1 MLAAR
6 DAAPSLGRREAPVT
20 ITEFADF
27 QCPYCRAAQK
37 SIKQIVSDYG
47 DDVRLVFKH
56 LPLENH
62 TGALPAARAAYCAGR
77 QGSFWQYHDALFASD
92 DFTTQTFK
100 NIASELKLNLSEFDA
115 CFASAAT
122 RAAISEDLR
131 EAQRLGISGTP
142 TFIINGRLVRGAQ
155 SPADFKAIIE
165 RELQSARA
173 AAHQQ

>member
-1 MLAAR
+1 
-6 DAAPSLGRREAPVT
+6 
-20 ITEFADF
+20 
-27 QCPYCRAAQK
+27 
-37 SIKQIVSDYG
+37 
-47 DDVRLVFKH
+47 
-56 LPLENH
+56 
-62 TGALPAARAAYCAGR
+62 
-77 QGSFWQYHDALFASD
+77 
-92 DFTTQTFK
+92 
-100 NIASELKLNLSEFDA
+100 LKLNLSEFDA

-173 AAHQQ
+173 TPHQQ